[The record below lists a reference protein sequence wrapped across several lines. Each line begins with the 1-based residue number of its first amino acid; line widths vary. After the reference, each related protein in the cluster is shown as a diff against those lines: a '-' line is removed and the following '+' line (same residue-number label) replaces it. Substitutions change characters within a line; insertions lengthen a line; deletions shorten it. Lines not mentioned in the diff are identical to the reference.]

1 MSNKTKVEANEGTTF
16 VEFDK
21 KILLGLMV
29 LIGFIFM
36 IGYLSNNK
44 KSEDVIFT
52 KSDVEAINT
61 AIETYGDDVEVS
73 KEDGN
78 LVIRIATE

>member
-1 MSNKTKVEANEGTTF
+1 MSNNKAKVDGQSTTY

-44 KSEDVIFT
+44 RNEDIIFT
-52 KSDVEAINT
+52 KSDIEAINT

-78 LVIRIATE
+78 LIIRIATE

>member
-1 MSNKTKVEANEGTTF
+1 MSNKTKVEAGESTTF

-21 KILLGLMV
+21 KILLGSMV

-36 IGYLSNNK
+36 VGYLSNNK
-44 KSEDVIFT
+44 KNEDVVFT
-52 KSDVEAINT
+52 RTDIEAINT
-61 AIETYGDDVEVS
+61 AFETYGEDVEVS

>member
-1 MSNKTKVEANEGTTF
+1 MSNKTKVEAGESTTF

-36 IGYLSNNK
+36 LGYLSNNK
-44 KSEDVIFT
+44 KNEDVIFT